1 MSHPAGVRGL
11 KHIIIEEA
19 GEYHIESHPAGV
31 RGLKRLGRP
40 AANID
45 SLSHPAGVRG
55 LKPLIYEIDEEE
67 ERVAPR
73 RGAWIETS
81 QSACLCRPVEV
92 APRRGAWIET
102 GLMGLLDAQ
111 PIGSHPAGVRGL
123 KLTAVPNGS
132 RPLCSRTPQGCVD

>member
-1 MSHPAGVRGL
+1 MRGLKLELQDVLRSPCRVAPRRGAWIETYAAAAPITITLVSHPAGVRGL

-102 GLMGLLDAQ
+102 L
-111 PIGSHPAGVRGL
+111 
-123 KLTAVPNGS
+123 
-132 RPLCSRTPQGCVD
+132 